1 MIGPHIQ
8 SHALELCSLSWNY
21 NEDVGSRLL
30 VMVMNV
36 STFILVRN
44 SNYNQVNE
52 LTSREILKG
61 FSQFLA
67 LLKDVVQFIK
77 ITAFWFSPPVPLR
90 MIY

>member
-1 MIGPHIQ
+1 MIGPQIQ
-8 SHALELCSLSWNY
+8 SHALELCRLSRNY

>member
-1 MIGPHIQ
+1 MRM
-8 SHALELCSLSWNY
+8 LEM
-21 NEDVGSRLL
+21 LL
-30 VMVMNV
+30 VIVMNV
-36 STFILVRN
+36 STLILVSN
-44 SNYNQVNE
+44 SNYNEVNK

-67 LLKDVVQFIK
+67 LLKDVVQLIK